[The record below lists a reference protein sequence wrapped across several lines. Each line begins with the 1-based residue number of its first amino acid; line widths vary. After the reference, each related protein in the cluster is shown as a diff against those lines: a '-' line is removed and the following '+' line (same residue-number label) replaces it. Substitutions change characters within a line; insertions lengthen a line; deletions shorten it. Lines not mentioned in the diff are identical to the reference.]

1 MKITKKENFLALDL
15 DPYSQIGS
23 GSGSTKSLNPDP
35 DPQPCI
41 RHVDVIEKEVLFYS
55 LW

>member
-35 DPQPCI
+35 I
-41 RHVDVIEKEVLFYS
+41 RILIHNPA
-55 LW
+55 